1 MVINIL
7 SNRSKWTFYF
17 LSSVQVNFTICEI
30 LSFKKVRILT
40 TNINKLYYAV
50 LKYIPSAIRMETINV
65 GIAVHYPVKK
75 YSHFFKTTNM
85 RRVAT
90 FDDEYNKSF
99 FSMVMDSLEYD
110 LNYNLDKDI
119 ETLKLGFSDESDEG
133 RFNNISEPDF
143 LSRKISYLTNEFRF
157 SSVQSI
163 NISDEDW
170 SSVIEDLKSTFLYY
184 DKPKNKR
191 ITKDKVRRLLSKQVR
206 SYNFSKDRIRANPE
220 LPNDLGGMDKY
231 DFRIDKTLLRSM
243 TFDYKRKD
251 NLTTELKVI
260 LYDLNNIKPKNDIS
274 AVFLISNELEN
285 PEDKKTYDNFLLI
298 AQKIAKERNYKV
310 DLVQLDQLKD
320 KLDKEINLEAK

>member
-1 MVINIL
+1 CYYSHYISHIH
-7 SNRSKWTFYF
+7 
-17 LSSVQVNFTICEI
+17 
-30 LSFKKVRILT
+30 
-40 TNINKLYYAV
+40 LYIQ
-50 LKYIPSAIRMETINV
+50 YIPTLRS
-65 GIAVHYPVKK
+65 
-75 YSHFFKTTNM
+75 S
-85 RRVAT
+85 
-90 FDDEYNKSF
+90 
-99 FSMVMDSLEYD
+99 D
-110 LNYNLDKDI
+110 LI

-163 NISDEDW
+163 NISDKDW

-231 DFRIDKTLLRSM
+231 DFQIDKTLLRSM

-260 LYDLNNIKPKNDIS
+260 LYDLNNIKHKNDIS
-274 AVFLISNELEN
+274 AIFLISNELEN

>member
-1 MVINIL
+1 M
-7 SNRSKWTFYF
+7 
-17 LSSVQVNFTICEI
+17 
-30 LSFKKVRILT
+30 RILT

-231 DFRIDKTLLRSM
+231 DFQIDKTLLRSM

-310 DLVQLDQLKD
+310 DLFQLDQLKD

>member
-1 MVINIL
+1 MNLKLSKEEKGITLVALMVTIIVMLIL
-7 SNRSKWTFYF
+7 A
-17 LSSVQVNFTICEI
+17 
-30 LSFKKVRILT
+30 
-40 TNINKLYYAV
+40 AV
-50 LKYIPSAIRMETINV
+50 TINFSTTQ
-65 GIAVHYPVKK
+65 IRNANLQN
-75 YSHFFKTTNM
+75 FKTNM
-85 RRVAT
+85 LLIEAKAK
-90 FDDEYNKSF
+90 EYVEKANYQLGVKPEEAINNPDLLSKSQ
-99 FSMVMDSLEYD
+99 SELQGDGKGTKVDAS
-110 LNYNLDKDI
+110 NSI
-119 ETLKLGFSDESDEG
+119 VSTLK
-133 RFNNISEPDF
+133 
-143 LSRKISYLTNEFRF
+143 
-157 SSVQSI
+157 SI

-220 LPNDLGGMDKY
+220 LSNDLGGMDKY
-231 DFRIDKTLLRSM
+231 DFQIDKTLLRSM

-260 LYDLNNIKPKNDIS
+260 LYDLNSIKPKNDIS

-285 PEDKKTYDNFLLI
+285 PEDKKIYDNFLLN

-320 KLDKEINLEAK
+320 KLDKEIDLEAK

>member
-1 MVINIL
+1 M
-7 SNRSKWTFYF
+7 
-17 LSSVQVNFTICEI
+17 
-30 LSFKKVRILT
+30 RILT

-119 ETLKLGFSDESDEG
+119 ETLKLGFSDESYEG

-231 DFRIDKTLLRSM
+231 DFQIDKTLLRSM

-260 LYDLNNIKPKNDIS
+260 LYDLNSIKPKNDIS

-285 PEDKKTYDNFLLI
+285 PEDKKIYDNFLLN

-320 KLDKEINLEAK
+320 KLDKEIDLEAK